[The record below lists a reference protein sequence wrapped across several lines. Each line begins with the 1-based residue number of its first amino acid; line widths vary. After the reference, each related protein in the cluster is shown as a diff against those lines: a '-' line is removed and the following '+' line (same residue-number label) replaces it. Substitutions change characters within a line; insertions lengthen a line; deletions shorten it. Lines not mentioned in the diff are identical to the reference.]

1 MGNKGQAEKLD
12 STRQIVVVS
21 HKRSELLT
29 KAEKERHMSFHKP
42 PLGMGLRPP
51 EITLGNPIKPVTA
64 ESKGLQ
70 LYKDSE
76 GSALSYARQM
86 DKKIPVPGKTV
97 GGAATSGLA
106 GAGAGAS
113 IGTAVSTGSAAGPYG
128 AAAGAAVGILGYYLS

>member
-1 MGNKGQAEKLD
+1 MTYYKGTGLQAPD
-12 STRQIVVVS
+12 IN
-21 HKRSELLT
+21 
-29 KAEKERHMSFHKP
+29 
-42 PLGMGLRPP
+42 
-51 EITLGNPIKPVTA
+51 LGNPVKPVTA

-70 LYKDSE
+70 VYKDSE

-113 IGTAVSTGSAAGPYG
+113 IGAAIGSGASAGSSAGPYG
-128 AAAGAAVGILGYYLS
+128 AAIGAGVGILGYYLS